1 MNQDIAN
8 YEAPKVEEVL
18 SAEDI
23 EREVLYAG
31 TVTQQI

>member
-1 MNQDIAN
+1 MNQDTNN
-8 YEAPKVEEVL
+8 YEAPQVEEVL

-31 TVTQQI
+31 TPSQ

>member
-1 MNQDIAN
+1 MDEQKFDE
-8 YEAPKVEEVL
+8 YEAPTIEQIL

-31 TVTQQI
+31 TVS

>member
-1 MNQDIAN
+1 MNTDTNN
-8 YEAPKVEEVL
+8 YEAPQVEEVL

-31 TVTQQI
+31 NPSV